1 MGSLAELNGDPS
13 RTASCCP
20 SPHPPILIVPFAQS
34 MAAQAAAL
42 SQPRMERRGKGRKHF
57 TRTQDEP
64 LVLLGIS
71 QPQPGLRARR
81 EGEGR
86 ERSRS
91 PSAAAHKALH
101 LLLASQAPPWATF
114 FRGSRMPPSVVGGT
128 VRLPLAALPLPSLL
142 SRFLPTPRHRPRRE
156 LCPVSGPQKQ
166 PTAPGVPAPRGS
178 GQRSSLRGTSS
189 PSGSATR
196 SWAHTPSPQCS
207 GRVPIG
213 RIPRRRGS
221 PAAATLL
228 PARRRARPGARAPRA
243 PARAPRR
250 GASALVRRRRQLQRP
265 LAGRQTGCLPG
276 WLLTGASCRAGQR
289 TFPGRSR
296 GMFPACL
303 DL

>member
-1 MGSLAELNGDPS
+1 MKVSALPHHPATGGHGHLGLGSLAELNGDPS

-128 VRLPLAALPLPSLL
+128 VRLPLAELPLPSLL

-156 LCPVSGPQKQ
+156 LCPVSGAAKAAPCARS
-166 PTAPGVPAPRGS
+166 PCAPGKRTTVQSTRHKFAQRFRHPIMGAHPIPAMFRS
-178 GQRSSLRGTSS
+178 GPYQSDPQAAGE
-189 PSGSATR
+189 PSGSHAPT
-196 SWAHTPSPQCS
+196 C
-207 GRVPIG
+207 
-213 RIPRRRGS
+213 
-221 PAAATLL
+221 AAAGA
-228 PARRRARPGARAPRA
+228 AR
-243 PARAPRR
+243 
-250 GASALVRRRRQLQRP
+250 S
-265 LAGRQTGCLPG
+265 
-276 WLLTGASCRAGQR
+276 
-289 TFPGRSR
+289 
-296 GMFPACL
+296 
-303 DL
+303 